1 MSGVQRPTKPYAE
14 AMNIQET
21 IDRLV
26 ALKLKG
32 MAEAYKGIAM
42 MPLAERPDIN
52 LAVAKMVEAER
63 VYRDNERT
71 QKLLKS
77 SKLRYH
83 ACLEDIECS
92 QERNLTKAQLAEIAD
107 CSFIRRAENILIT
120 GLTGC
125 GKSFL
130 SCALGNQACFLGM
143 RTEYWNMNRF
153 IEKIALA
160 KLDGTFL
167 KVLSH
172 LDKSDLLILDDFG
185 LQPLDANSRLALLQI
200 LEDRYERK
208 SMIIVS
214 QLPLDK
220 WYDYIA
226 EPTLADAIMDRLV
239 SNATHIE
246 LKGESM
252 RRRKKK

>member
-1 MSGVQRPTKPYAE
+1 
-14 AMNIQET
+14 MNIQET
-21 IDRLV
+21 IDQLN

-32 MAEAYKGIAM
+32 MAEAYKGMAM
-42 MPLAERPDIN
+42 LPVADRPDMN
-52 LAVAKMVEAER
+52 LAVAKLAEAER
-63 VYRDNERT
+63 LFRED
-71 QKLLKS
+71 QKTKMLLKS
-77 SKLRYH
+77 SHLRYH
-83 ACLEDIECS
+83 ACIEDIECS
-92 QERNLTKAQLAEIAD
+92 TERNLTKAQLAEIAD

-130 SCALGNQACFLGM
+130 ACAIGNQACFLGK
-143 RTEYWNMNRF
+143 RVEYLNMNKF
-153 IEKIALA
+153 IERIALA

-167 KVLSH
+167 KVLNRM
-172 LDKSDLLILDDFG
+172 DKNDLVIWDDFG

-208 SMIIVS
+208 SVIIAS

-220 WYDYIA
+220 WYDYLA

-239 SNATHIE
+239 SNAIHIE

-252 RRRKKK
+252 RRKKKK

>member
-1 MSGVQRPTKPYAE
+1 
-14 AMNIQET
+14 MNIQET
-21 IDRLV
+21 IDRLN

-42 MPLAERPDIN
+42 LPAADRPDIN
-52 LAVAKMVEAER
+52 LGVAKLAEAER
-63 VYRDNERT
+63 VYRDNQRT
-71 QKLLKS
+71 QLLLKT

-92 QERNLTKAQLAEIAD
+92 TERNLTKAQLAEIGD

-130 SCALGNQACFLGM
+130 ACALGNQACFLGL
-143 RTEYWNMNRF
+143 RTMYLNMNKF

-160 KLDGTFL
+160 KLDGSFL
-167 KVLSH
+167 KVLTR
-172 LDKSDLLILDDFG
+172 LDKYDLIILDDFG
-185 LQPLDANSRLALLQI
+185 LQPLDANARLALLQI

-208 SMIIVS
+208 SMIIAS

>member
-1 MSGVQRPTKPYAE
+1 
-14 AMNIQET
+14 MNIQET
-21 IDRLV
+21 IDLLN

-32 MAEAYKGIAM
+32 MAESYKGLATL
-42 MPLAERPDIN
+42 PAAERPDMN
-52 LAVAKMVEAER
+52 LTVAKLAEAER
-63 VYRDNERT
+63 LLREE
-71 QKLLKS
+71 QKMKSLLKS
-77 SKLRYH
+77 SHLRYH
-83 ACLEDIECS
+83 ACIEDIECS
-92 QERNLTKAQLAEIAD
+92 AERNLTKSQLAEIAD
-107 CSFIRRAENILIT
+107 CAFIRRAENILIT

-130 SCALGNQACFLGM
+130 ACAIGNQACFLGK
-143 RTEYWNMNRF
+143 RTEYLNMNKF
-153 IEKIALA
+153 IERIALA

-167 KVLSH
+167 KVLNRM
-172 LDKSDLLILDDFG
+172 DKSDLIILDDFG

-208 SMIIVS
+208 SVIIVS

-220 WYDYIA
+220 WYDYLA

-239 SNATHIE
+239 SNAIHIE

-252 RRRKKK
+252 RRKKKK

>member
-1 MSGVQRPTKPYAE
+1 MTT
-14 AMNIQET
+14 QEI
-21 IDRLV
+21 IDCLNN
-26 ALKLKG
+26 LKLKG
-32 MAEAYKGIAM
+32 MAEAYRAIALL
-42 MPLAERPDIN
+42 PASERPDPPRT
-52 LAVAKMVEAER
+52 VAKLVEEER
-63 VYRDNERT
+63 LYRDNQRT
-71 QKLLKS
+71 QLLLKT

-92 QERNLTKAQLAEIAD
+92 PERNLTKAQLAEIGD
-107 CSFIRRAENILIT
+107 CSFIRRADNILIT

-130 SCALGNQACFLGM
+130 ACALGQQACCLGF
-143 RTEYWNMNRF
+143 RTEYLNMNKF
-153 IEKIALA
+153 IEQIALA
-160 KLDGTFL
+160 KLGGTML
-167 KVLSH
+167 KVLNH
-172 LDKSDLLILDDFG
+172 MEKRDLIILDDFG

-200 LEDRYERK
+200 LEERYDRK
-208 SMIIVS
+208 SVIIIS
-214 QLPLDK
+214 QLSLDK

-239 SNATHIE
+239 SKAIHIE